1 MATWSHTSSSPS
13 ARPHAPTVLIVDDEP
28 AIAAVV
34 CAVLEESDIPAD
46 ACPVGWEAQR
56 CIREQQPKVV
66 ILDVRMPTVDG
77 ISLFYS
83 LRNDP
88 KTRDIPVIFF
98 TANAQKV
105 QMELPNYTDMG
116 AILVPKPFDLDTLLD
131 GVSRALAL

>member
-1 MATWSHTSSSPS
+1 MAAWSQTSSSPS

-66 ILDVRMPTVDG
+66 ILDVRMPSVDG
-77 ISLFYS
+77 IQLFYT
-83 LRNDP
+83 LRADP
-88 KTRDIPVIFF
+88 RTRTIPVIFL
-98 TANAQKV
+98 TANPQNV
-105 QMELPNYTDMG
+105 ERELPN
-116 AILVPKPFDLDTLLD
+116 
-131 GVSRALAL
+131 